1 MRSNLLKKENELS
14 NGFSYD
20 IVLKLRFDNIIESPI
35 NLSNYDSNFL
45 YHQEM
50 NNAEFE
56 IADWINF
63 SNSKNM
69 YSYSSVFL
77 TIENLAN
84 LCNQKY
90 GRFSSESLLREACV
104 RDNIPTKA
112 IPLNTGLPRWGQ
124 I

>member
-1 MRSNLLKKENELS
+1 MRSNMLKKENELS

-63 SNSKNM
+63 SNSKN
-69 YSYSSVFL
+69 
-77 TIENLAN
+77 IDD
-84 LCNQKY
+84 NQIMLYGLFIAIKY
-90 GRFSSESLLREACV
+90 KLSKSLSNV
-104 RDNIPTKA
+104 IPS
-112 IPLNTGLPRWGQ
+112 
-124 I
+124 